1 MKRVTEEGSPECE
14 KCYGKRRLINV
25 PECKM
30 VRAGDIIELIPEVA
44 VTAVEHHHEEKR
56 RSSDEERDPQS
67 PCGHHG
73 DNRESH
79 ADFLKD
85 ETDPV
90 NVATLPGI
98 YKPEEPPTSRT
109 RQTCFRPS

>member
-1 MKRVTEEGSPECE
+1 MKRVTEEESPECQE
-14 KCYGKRRLINV
+14 GYGKRRLINV

-30 VRAGDIIELIPEVA
+30 VRAGDIIELVPEVA
-44 VTAVEHHHEEKR
+44 VTVVERHHEEKR
-56 RSSDEERDPQS
+56 RPGDEERDLDS
-67 PCGHHG
+67 PCGYHG
-73 DNRESH
+73 DDRESH
-79 ADFLKD
+79 AEFLKD

-109 RQTCFRPS
+109 RQTCPRPS